1 MNEKLNKYFAVFD
14 YLDKTLIVLFATS
27 GGISIIYF
35 VSVIGAPLG
44 IAGVSFSIICTL
56 TTGIIKKLLKI
67 TRHKKKKHNK
77 IVILAKS
84 KLNSVETLIFQ
95 ALVDFL
101 ISHEEYQTVINEKQ
115 KYEKIKENIRMIKSD
130 YEKDKLS
137 KNNKNIK
144 ENNENA

>member
-84 KLNSVETLIFQ
+84 KLNSVETFIFQ

-144 ENNENA
+144 

>member
-14 YLDKTLIVLFATS
+14 YLDKTLIVLFAAS